1 MIWAKARCERQ
12 PPRVGVS
19 LWSRRLQPPDSKPMP
34 ATLTALRADAIRVTH
49 EDVNYEPI
57 VGDAALGALLF
68 ALDLLGRDAVD
79 VAAMRYADRV
89 ALVPA
94 LDAARQYGLILSR
107 HVGRAD
113 RRSPLLPESVD
124 VDDVQAWVHAA
135 AMAVPE
141 AERDRFC
148 WRLARR
154 LGADPWCDDRP
165 AIALANQQFG
175 MFEEG
180 FEELEARVA
189 AVAAP
194 VEPADDPPADTPA
207 DPADVMPS

>member
-1 MIWAKARCERQ
+1 
-12 PPRVGVS
+12 
-19 LWSRRLQPPDSKPMP
+19 MP

-49 EDVNYEPI
+49 EDVHYEPI
-57 VGDAALGALLF
+57 GTDAALGALLF

-79 VAAMRYADRV
+79 VGAMRYADRV

-94 LDAARQYGLILSR
+94 LDAARQFGLILKR
-107 HVGRAD
+107 HAERPDRA
-113 RRSPLLPESVD
+113 SPLLPEAVR
-124 VDDVQAWVHAA
+124 VDDVHAWAHAA
-135 AMAVPE
+135 AAIVPE

-154 LGADPWCDDRP
+154 LGADPWCDERP

-180 FEELEARVA
+180 FEAIEAGVGSP
-189 AVAAP
+189 P
-194 VEPADDPPADTPA
+194 VEPDAATPT
-207 DPADVMPS
+207 